1 MKKSLLA
8 VAAIGAFA
16 SAAQAQSSV
25 TVYGILDVGYIGTNT
40 RNVFASNVKTTTNQ
54 IGSSAETSSRLG
66 FKGKEDL
73 GGGMSAFFTSEFAL
87 YPTNSTLSADAYGSS
102 TTAGLANRQTF
113 VGLAKK
119 GLGNASV
126 GTQYTPI
133 HEAVGRT
140 DPGQTNNVVG
150 SVIYPVKVNG
160 ADLTTTSYTVR
171 TNNSIV
177 AKTENFAGF
186 SGKVFYNVNDS
197 NSTKTNNAIAT
208 ATGGGVLNTNGWG
221 IGGDYTW
228 KKLYAAAAY
237 QSFKQ
242 TTTNGA
248 ISTAANN
255 VDNQTYAAVTYDFG
269 ILKAYVNYV
278 NRSLQGTNA
287 SSLKRSGQQI
297 GVRSFVTP
305 TIEVWASGGM
315 GRITAADTSTTSS
328 LSIGANNATANFTA
342 YQLGANYLLS
352 KRTNL
357 YAIYGSTQQS
367 SSSTLRSEGAN
378 QYAVGVRHTF

>member
-40 RNVFASNVKTTTNQ
+40 RNVVNNNVKTTTNQ

-66 FKGKEDL
+66 FKGMEDL
-73 GGGMSAFFTSEFAL
+73 GGGMSAFFTSEFQL
-87 YPTNSTLSADAYGSS
+87 YPTNSTLSADYGKD
-102 TTAGLANRQTF
+102 TGLANRQTF

-133 HEAVGRT
+133 HEAVGKT

-160 ADLTTTSYTVR
+160 ADLTTASYTVR

-197 NSTKTNNAIAT
+197 NSTKTSSAPAT
-208 ATGGGVLNTNGWG
+208 ATTGGVLNTNGWG

-242 TTTNGA
+242 TTTNGL

-255 VDNQTYAAVTYDFG
+255 VDNQTYASLTYDFG

-278 NRSLQGTNA
+278 NRSLQCTNA

-315 GRITAADTSTTSS
+315 GRITAADTGTSSSS
-328 LSIGANNATANFTA
+328 LSIGTNNATANFTA

-367 SSSTLRSEGAN
+367 SGTTLRSEGAN